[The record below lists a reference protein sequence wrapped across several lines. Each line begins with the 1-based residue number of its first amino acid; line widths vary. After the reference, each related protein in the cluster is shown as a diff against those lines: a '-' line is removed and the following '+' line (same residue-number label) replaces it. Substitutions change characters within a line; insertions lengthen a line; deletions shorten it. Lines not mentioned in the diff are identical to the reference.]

1 MDSGLLPLQVE
12 HIHPAKNQTF
22 IFAHLK
28 SDGMAQI
35 SKAAARR
42 GKPSYFMSI
51 LGVTIVLFF
60 VGVFGWIFLSASTYI
75 SGLKEEIKV
84 ITYLQKNVAQQD
96 IDSLQAYIAA
106 KPYTKSI
113 EYVDKETAKK
123 RWLASDDDFSELIEE
138 NPLPT
143 SIEFHLKSDY
153 VHKDTLSAIK
163 NDLMQRT
170 LVVQTVDYPAAL
182 VEKMGNIVRWILI
195 GLITL
200 AVVFSL
206 LSIILID
213 NTIRLAMYS
222 NRFLIKTMQMVGATT
237 GFISRPMNIR
247 AVINGAISAV
257 IAISIIFGLILLF
270 ENFVPYL
277 KDLRNNSR
285 LVILFITLLMLG
297 IGITVFSTYRSVLKY
312 LRLKLDELY

>member
-1 MDSGLLPLQVE
+1 
-12 HIHPAKNQTF
+12 
-22 IFAHLK
+22 
-28 SDGMAQI
+28 MAQT

-60 VGVFGWIFLSASTYI
+60 VGIFGWIFLSASGYI
-75 SGLKEEIKV
+75 RGLKEDVKV
-84 ITYLQKNVAQQD
+84 EAYLQTNAKQSD
-96 IDSLQAYIAA
+96 IDSLRAYIAA

-113 EYVDKETAKK
+113 EYVDKEAAKK
-123 RWLASDDDFSELIEE
+123 KWLSSGEADFSEFLDE
-138 NPLPT
+138 NPLPS
-143 SIEFHLKSDY
+143 SIEFHLKGDY
-153 VHKDTLSAIK
+153 VNKDTLSSIRQ
-163 NDLMQRT
+163 DLMQRT
-170 LVVQTVDYPAAL
+170 LVVQSVSYPAAL

-237 GFISRPMNIR
+237 GFISKPMNIR
-247 AVINGAISAV
+247 AVINGAIAAV
-257 IAISIIFGLILLF
+257 VAIAIIFGLILLF
-270 ENFVPYL
+270 ESFLPYL
-277 KDLRNNSR
+277 RDLRDNSKLLLLFVCL
-285 LVILFITLLMLG
+285 LVLG